1 MHERF
6 FTQSHS
12 TYSSILTI
20 SRDQACGNIWWPSAS
35 KNFVISSNT
44 RKELERRLERWTT
57 KAALYTLY
65 TYKHY
70 IILPIFTRHYLLVV
84 YLCLQQF
91 TRACLSMFTIVYSC
105 LPMFTTV
112 YTCMFTYVDPCL
124 LMFIYVSNTLLVFVY
139 LCNHNYLILHTFT
152 LV

>member
-6 FTQSHS
+6 FYSKSHS

-20 SRDQACGNIWWPSAS
+20 SRDRACGNIWWPSAS

-70 IILPIFTRHYLLVV
+70 IILPIFTRHYLLFTCVYNRLLVLV
-84 YLCLQQF
+84 YLCLPLFTHVYLCSPLF
-91 TRACLSMFTIVYSC
+91 TRACSPMLTHVYSC
-105 LPMFTTV
+105 LSMF
-112 YTCMFTYVDPCL
+112 P
-124 LMFIYVSNTLLVFVY
+124 TLLVFVY
-139 LCNHNYLILHTFT
+139 LCVTIITWFYIRLH
-152 LV
+152 